1 MSCHGFIILLLLII
15 INILNLQHHTPAAPA
30 PVHSRG
36 EHRDPDC
43 SLKHL
48 IGGYDDYDYYGD
60 YDYHDDY
67 DYYGDYDY
75 HDDYDYY
82 GDYDYHGDY

>member
-1 MSCHGFIILLLLII
+1 MSCHGFIILPLII
-15 INILNLQHHTPAAPA
+15 ILNLQHHTPAAPA

-48 IGGYDDYDYYGD
+48 IGGYDDYDY
-60 YDYHDDY
+60 
-67 DYYGDYDY
+67 
-75 HDDYDYY
+75 
-82 GDYDYHGDY
+82 GDYDYHGDYCNDDENMKKMIRQRMGKWN